1 MAITKEME
9 KKSAADQKRAT
20 AVDLPNCN
28 YHLLFPTERSY
39 YTLLSMGWT
48 KHRKGSTQAYPRT
61 FGLRRR
67 PVLSVKWL
75 SSSSSSCVEPTSSHV
90 ICFPAVRRPPTGFV
104 AVSSS
109 IPISHHLLLQQ
120 STCITSPEL
129 SFLAHNSCHLSLY
142 SFLLMHTIAIH
153 NGTSIDTLSTTA
165 SIRGTCQKGSQRY
178 PGTLRLTVGLDP
190 GIIRG

>member
-1 MAITKEME
+1 MLRTRRGQQQ
-9 KKSAADQKRAT
+9 STYRT
-20 AVDLPNCN
+20 VTTT
-28 YHLLFPTERSY
+28 YYFPPSEVTILYCLWAGLSTGKARPKPILGLSGFVEDRSC
-39 YTLLSMGWT
+39 
-48 KHRKGSTQAYPRT
+48 Q
-61 FGLRRR
+61 
-67 PVLSVKWL
+67 WL